1 MRGRDGRSILMRIL
15 APNST
20 ALARETQ
27 NAKRAGSGT
36 FQLDT
41 ADTAKPQV
49 PVPTL
54 RTVGGID
61 ALVALQGYEDPAERR
76 RRAVGRGKS
85 ALDVLDQIKLGLLGR
100 DARPVEPEP
109 VAGGGR
115 AAQRPLRRAGAR
127 RGARRNRAAGG
138 GRTRQNEPA
147 RGAFLGAA
155 ASFRIA
161 S

>member
-1 MRGRDGRSILMRIL
+1 MRIL

-36 FQLDT
+36 FHLDT

-85 ALDVLDQIKLGLLGR
+85 ALDVLDQIKLGLLTGTLDPSNLNR
-100 DARPVEPEP
+100 LRVAAEQLKDRCGEPGLDEVLAEIELRVEVELAKMSPRE
-109 VAGGGR
+109 GY
-115 AAQRPLRRAGAR
+115 
-127 RGARRNRAAGG
+127 
-138 GRTRQNEPA
+138 
-147 RGAFLGAA
+147 
-155 ASFRIA
+155 S
-161 S
+161 